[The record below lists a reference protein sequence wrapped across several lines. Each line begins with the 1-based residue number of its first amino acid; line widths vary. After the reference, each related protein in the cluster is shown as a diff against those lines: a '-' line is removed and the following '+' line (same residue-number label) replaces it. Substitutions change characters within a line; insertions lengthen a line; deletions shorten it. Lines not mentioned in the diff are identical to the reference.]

1 MNGVLVLW
9 TGRRGSAGWEG
20 LVGEYR
26 LRVGRHMP
34 ADELRLR
41 PVEGRGGDRS
51 RVLAQEALQVA
62 SHVEPADAVVA
73 LDERGTELGSE
84 ELARWLGERRL
95 RSRVVAVI
103 GSDLGLDPDFLR
115 RAQLRLALSRLTLPH
130 QLARL
135 VLWEQLYRA
144 SDLLAGGSY
153 HRGLADDGKGRGR
166 ESVGPP
172 GKARSG
178 RGGRI

>member
-9 TGRRGSAGWEG
+9 TGKRGSAAWEE

-34 ADELRLR
+34 AEERRLR
-41 PVEGRGGDRS
+41 PVEGRSGDRS
-51 RVLAQEALQVA
+51 RVLAQEAMRVA
-62 SHVEPADAVVA
+62 LHVEPADAVVA
-73 LDERGTELGSE
+73 LDERGIELGSE

-95 RSRVVAVI
+95 RVVAIV
-103 GSDLGLDPDFLR
+103 GSDLGLDPDLLR
-115 RAQLRLALSRLTLPH
+115 RANLRLALSRLTLPH

-135 VLWEQLYRA
+135 ILWEQLYRA

-153 HRGLADDGKGRGR
+153 HRGFAEAGKSRGR
-166 ESVGPP
+166 RPVVPPRPGP
-172 GKARSG
+172 
-178 RGGRI
+178 